1 MPEKIK
7 KKLKSVKPRRPYR
20 HVLRSLSK
28 VVKINRQVETPVWL
42 SGHAEHASW
51 GPWPL
56 RLTIWNMFKGHGGEH
71 FYNDFRLLSFQSD
84 LVLLQE
90 ALLSRRSLM
99 ELSPE
104 GFLGVHG
111 ASYERADHLRD
122 GVMTLARMMTDEA
135 PQRIL
140 CKYPEP
146 VLKTPKAALVTC
158 YALPHSSD
166 RLMVVNIHA
175 TLIRTI
181 KRAVEELDHLMNQ
194 LPQHQGP
201 IIFAGDFNTFTPRYF
216 QAVAGKLEEL
226 GLQYVPI
233 PGDPRRQMD
242 HLDQLFVRGLTVK
255 EVWVE
260 TKIRSSDH
268 FPIRAVLEY
277 KAEQVKMP

>member
-1 MPEKIK
+1 MPEKSRK
-7 KKLKSVKPRRPYR
+7 KTKIIKPRRPYQ

-28 VVKINRQVETPVWL
+28 VMKINREIESPGWL
-42 SGHAEHASW
+42 SGNAEHGCW

-56 RLTIWNMFKGHGGEH
+56 RVTIWNIFKGHGGEH

-90 ALLSRRSLM
+90 ALMSRRSLM

-104 GFLGVHG
+104 GFLSVHG
-111 ASYERADHLRD
+111 ASYERLDQLRD

-135 PQRIL
+135 PRRIL

-146 VLKTPKAALVTC
+146 VLKTPKAALVTS
-158 YALPHSSD
+158 YALGNCEE
-166 RLMVVNIHA
+166 RLMVINIHA

-181 KRAVEELDHLMNQ
+181 KRAVEELDYLIHQ
-194 LPQHQGP
+194 LPQHKGP
-201 IIFAGDFNTFTPRYF
+201 ILFAGDFNTFTPKYF
-216 QAVAGKLEEL
+216 KAVAGKLEEL

-233 PGDPRRQMD
+233 PGDPRRPVD
-242 HLDQLFVRGLTVK
+242 HLDQLFVRDLSVK

-260 TKIRSSDH
+260 TRIKSSDH

-277 KAEQVKMP
+277 DPRR